1 VAVVVPAFNEA
12 RLLPRTLAGLPALV
26 DLVVVVDDA
35 SGDDTAG
42 CARQS
47 RPAARVIVHAQN
59 RGVGAAIATGY
70 QAALAESPAVDLV
83 AVMAGDDQMDPG
95 DLPAL
100 CDAVIDGR
108 ADYAK
113 GNRFF
118 HPELLSR
125 MPLWRLAG
133 GLVLSGATRI
143 CTGHAGLWD
152 SQCGYTVISR
162 AALAVLPLE
171 ELYPRYGYPNDL
183 LSLLAEGGLRVAD
196 VVVRPR
202 YGDEDSGIT
211 PAVAWPLGRIL
222 GRALGRRLRG
232 ALSRAW

>member
-1 VAVVVPAFNEA
+1 
-12 RLLPRTLAGLPALV
+12 
-26 DLVVVVDDA
+26 
-35 SGDDTAG
+35 
-42 CARQS
+42 
-47 RPAARVIVHAQN
+47 
-59 RGVGAAIATGY
+59 
-70 QAALAESPAVDLV
+70 
-83 AVMAGDDQMDPG
+83 MDPA

-118 HPELLSR
+118 HPELLRR

-133 GLVLSGATRI
+133 GLVLSGATRMA
-143 CTGHAGLWD
+143 TGYRGLWD

-162 AALAVLPLE
+162 PALLRLPLDQ
-171 ELYPRYGYPNDL
+171 LYPRYGYPNDL
-183 LSLLAEGGLRVAD
+183 LSLCAEASLRVAD

-202 YGDEDSGIT
+202 YGDEESGIT

-222 GRALGRRLRG
+222 GRALGRRLRS
-232 ALSRAW
+232 ALRRRQQPPAGPP